1 MFTRGTALWV
11 DYNPE
16 VIVLKWGKSLDCQGK
31 GDRGTESPPPAV
43 FTKGPPATCHLR
55 PAMETSPSLSGA
67 SFKIQMLLERVTML
81 EDLIVF

>member
-16 VIVLKWGKSLDCQGK
+16 VIVLKRGEAWTTRRRETGPQTALLQLSSL
-31 GDRGTESPPPAV
+31 
-43 FTKGPPATCHLR
+43 KGPLTPAIRDLPWKHH
-55 PAMETSPSLSGA
+55 PLSGA

-81 EDLIVF
+81 EDSIVF